1 MDWAR
6 HKVYIVKSRQK
17 AMGYRISLVF
27 VAVLLLSQ
35 VSWVQPVAGLEEWT
49 PTVGASAS
57 WQTLEAWSYPQPPPP
72 PARPPICITG
82 DNEFTSANGV
92 VGGDGSEN
100 NPFIIENWVIDA
112 SSAHGITIR
121 NTRAYFIIRNV
132 LIENGGY
139 NYCGVYLENVWNGK
153 VENVISRNNL
163 SGIQLYSCKNNTL
176 LGNTVENSGHGIY
189 VDCSSNNSL
198 SGNVVNKSGDGIYLY
213 SSENTLITGNTL
225 ENEYRAG
232 VYLSWSSCNN
242 TLSGNVLRN
251 SWYGVY
257 FDSSDNNALSGNTLE
272 NHFVGLYLYGSDN
285 NALTNNTI
293 GGSSETAMYFY
304 SSDNNTVSGNVVEN
318 NRNGIYLFYA
328 SDNNLLSG
336 NTVGNNSGYGIYLS
350 DSNGNTLWGNTV
362 ENNSTGICLEY
373 SSSNTLSNN
382 TLRNNAY
389 NFGVRGYGLDFLQ
402 IIDNTNLI
410 NGKPIAYLVGE
421 NNLTIN
427 QENQVGYLAL
437 VNCENIRVENLVLG
451 RNLQG
456 ILLAYSTNSWIEN
469 VVCENNSTGIYLLNS
484 PHGTLKANVVRN
496 SSECGIRLESSDN
509 GTLLGNALENN
520 FIGIDI
526 SYSDN
531 TALSNNTVE
540 NSLYYA
546 IRFHSS
552 SNSILSSNT
561 VINCRFPMRFNP
573 ENEAESTIESGIGL
587 YLEHSDN
594 GVLSG
599 NTLENNNYGI
609 VLVSSENC
617 TVSGNSIDN
626 NIYNFGV
633 FGYQENHFLHRIDR
647 TNLVNGRPVLYIL
660 GENNLVINQENEFG
674 YLGLVRCENVVLEN
688 LILEN
693 NFTGLLLFGVK
704 NGVIENVV
712 ARNNLAGLSLFYCPR
727 SSISGNILDN
737 NFYSILLGYSEN
749 GTISNNTVS
758 NSYVGIML
766 GRSNGNVISG
776 NTVENGM
783 FLGIALE
790 GSSSNTLT
798 NNIVENSGYLGII
811 VEHSDNNILVGN
823 LVENH
828 SYYGIGLQDSDN
840 NLLQNNTCRNSRLY
854 DIYVEYSRANLFV
867 TNVYENSS
875 GIPHISGVSVSN
887 VTHNSATISWKT
899 EEGSTSVVEY
909 GTSTGYGSSVSDASM
924 VTSHSLTLSGLSP
937 STTYHFRVRSA
948 DSDNNTEISPDFTF
962 TTSAAPPP
970 PPPPTSLTIEPPT
983 FGLVSGGSLTLT
995 ATLKTSAGA
1004 PLAGKTISWSA
1015 TAGTLSPSSGVT
1027 DNEGRVSVTYTA
1039 PIVTET
1045 ENVTI
1050 TASFAG
1056 DSTYASSKGTSTGT
1070 ITPVPPART
1079 ILNVVPSSFRL
1090 APGDN
1095 LVLQALLTDENRNPL
1110 AGRTILWSTD
1120 RGTLS
1125 TSKTVTDNSGRATVT
1140 YSAPTVTAP
1149 ETVTITASFAGEALY
1164 GSSQASL
1171 VGTVSPI
1178 GTVISMALP
1187 TYIGAGENLT
1197 VVVALVDE
1205 GGNFLSG
1212 KTIKL
1217 SASLG
1222 QTTPDSA
1229 VTDSSGRATFTYS
1242 APLVT
1247 SPTFD
1252 FLTAS
1257 FAGDGRYAGS
1267 VTVKEIAVLP
1277 PAAKETV
1284 ENVIENVKSA
1294 GETFEVPLENEL
1306 VRAVENA
1313 TVRGNLGAVVTVTIS
1328 VDKPGLSKGFER
1340 ENIRTRL
1347 ERVIMGERVE
1357 VKVES
1362 DVENGCTV
1370 LINLDNRVLPVGW
1383 IQEVLVDNE
1392 PAALADDYAD
1402 ILDPNNDN
1410 GKPEYL
1416 TLKGGKGAQILVS
1429 IPHFSARVITIR
1441 GPLAAPTAWSPLLVA
1456 VAIVIIAIVLLFT
1469 FRRRR

>member
-1 MDWAR
+1 MESRLVAFSTILLDWAR
-6 HKVYIVKSRQK
+6 HKVYIVKSAK

-57 WQTLEAWSYPQPPPP
+57 WQTLGAWSYLQPPPP

-100 NPFIIENWVIDA
+100 DPFIIENWVIDA

-121 NTRAYFIIRNV
+121 NTRVYFIIWNV

-139 NYCGVYLENVWNGK
+139 NYCGIYLENVWNGK

-163 SGIQLYSCKNNTL
+163 SGIRLYSCKNNTL
-176 LGNTVENSGHGIY
+176 LGNTVENSGYGIY

-213 SSENTLITGNTL
+213 SSENTLITGNT
-225 ENEYRAG
+225 
-232 VYLSWSSCNN
+232 
-242 TLSGNVLRN
+242 
-251 SWYGVY
+251 
-257 FDSSDNNALSGNTLE
+257 
-272 NHFVGLYLYGSDN
+272 
-285 NALTNNTI
+285 
-293 GGSSETAMYFY
+293 
-304 SSDNNTVSGNVVEN
+304 VE
-318 NRNGIYLFYA
+318 
-328 SDNNLLSG
+328 
-336 NTVGNNSGYGIYLS
+336 NNSGYGIYLS

-373 SSSNTLSNN
+373 SSSNILSSN

-389 NFGVRGYGLDFLQ
+389 NFGVRGCGLSDFLQ
-402 IIDNTNLI
+402 SIDNTNLI

-437 VNCENIRVENLVLG
+437 VNCENVRVENLVLG

-531 TALSNNTVE
+531 TTLSNNTVE

-546 IRFHSS
+546 IRLHSS

-573 ENEAESTIESGIGL
+573 ENEAEITIESGIGL
-587 YLEHSDN
+587 YLMHSDN
-594 GVLSG
+594 CVLSG

-609 VLVSSENC
+609 TLESSENC
-617 TVSGNSIDN
+617 TLSGNSMDN
-626 NIYNFGV
+626 NVCNFGV
-633 FGYQENHFLHRIDR
+633 VGYQENHFLHRIDR
-647 TNLVNGRPVLYIL
+647 TNLVNGKPVLYIV

-674 YLGLVRCENVVLEN
+674 YLGLVRCENV
-688 LILEN
+688 ILEDLIVEN
-693 NFTGLLLFGVK
+693 NLTGLLLFGVK
-704 NGVIENVV
+704 DGRVENIL
-712 ARNNLAGLSLFYCPR
+712 ARNNLYG
-727 SSISGNILDN
+727 
-737 NFYSILLGYSEN
+737 ILLGHSEN

-758 NSYVGIML
+758 NSYFGIML
-766 GRSNGNVISG
+766 GGSNGNVISG
-776 NTVENGM
+776 NTVENGLV
-783 FLGIALE
+783 FGIYLE
-790 GSSSNTLT
+790 GSSSNTLI
-798 NNIVENSGYLGII
+798 NNVVENSGYLGII

-823 LVENH
+823 LVDH

-840 NLLQNNTCRNSRLY
+840 NLLQNNVCRNSRLY

-867 TNVYENSS
+867 ANVYENSF
-875 GIPHISGVSVSN
+875 GIPHISNVSVSN
-887 VTHNSATISWKT
+887 ITYNSATIIWKT
-899 EEGSTSVVEY
+899 EESSTSVVEY
-909 GTSTGYGSSVSDASM
+909 GTSMAYGSSASDVSM

-937 STTYHFRVRSA
+937 STTYHFRVKSA
-948 DSDNNTEISPDFTF
+948 DGDNNTEISPDYTF
-962 TTSAAPPP
+962 TTSPAPPP
-970 PPPPTSLTIEPPT
+970 PPFPTSLTVEPST
-983 FGLVSGGSLTLT
+983 FSLTSGGSLTLT
-995 ATLKTSAGA
+995 ATLKTSAGV
-1004 PLAGKTISWSA
+1004 PIAGKTISWSA

-1027 DNEGRVSVTYTA
+1027 DNEGRVSVTYTT
-1039 PIVTET
+1039 PVVTKT

-1056 DSTYASSKGTSTGT
+1056 DSTYASSKGISTGV
-1070 ITPVPPART
+1070 ITPVPPAST
-1079 ILNVVPSSFRL
+1079 ILTITPSSFKL

-1095 LVLQALLTDENRNPL
+1095 LVLEALLTDENRNPL
-1110 AGRTILWSTD
+1110 AGRTILWSAD
-1120 RGTLS
+1120 KGALS
-1125 TSKTVTDNSGRATVT
+1125 ASKTITDNSGRSTVIYT
-1140 YSAPTVTAP
+1140 APFVTVP
-1149 ETVTITASFAGEALY
+1149 ETVTITASFAGEAPY
-1164 GSSQASL
+1164 GPNQASS
-1171 VGTVSPI
+1171 VGTVSLI

-1187 TYIGAGENLT
+1187 TYIGAGENLK
-1197 VVVALVDE
+1197 VLVALVDE
-1205 GGNFLSG
+1205 AGNFLSG

-1217 SASLG
+1217 AASLG
-1222 QTTPDSA
+1222 TVTPEFSTTD
-1229 VTDSSGRATFTYS
+1229 DSGRSTFTYS

-1247 SPTFD
+1247 APTFD

-1267 VTVKEIAVLP
+1267 VVVKEIAILP
-1277 PAAKETV
+1277 PAIEETV
-1284 ENVIENVKSA
+1284 ENVVENVKSA
-1294 GETFEVPLENEL
+1294 GETFEIPLENEL
-1306 VRAVENA
+1306 VKAVENA
-1313 TVRGNLGAVVTVTIS
+1313 TIRGNLGAVVTVTVL

-1347 ERVIMGERVE
+1347 QRVIVGERVE
-1357 VKVES
+1357 VTVES
-1362 DVENGCTV
+1362 DVENGSTV

-1383 IQEVLVDNE
+1383 IREVLVDNE
-1392 PAALADDYAD
+1392 SATLADDYAD

-1410 GKPEYL
+1410 GRPEYL
-1416 TLKGGKGAQILVS
+1416 ILKGGKGAQILVS

-1456 VAIVIIAIVLLFT
+1456 VAIVIIAIVLLLV